1 MISADYT
8 DVVISDI
15 ILALFEDTGLYK
27 VNYYTGIFY
36 LDLEKSKILY
46 FEEKC
51 KIM

>member
-27 VNYYTGIFY
+27 VNYYTGGLFRFG
-36 LDLEKSKILY
+36 KIKDSL
-46 FEEKC
+46 FWRK
-51 KIM
+51 M